1 VTQVDATVKDEEL
14 ASLAKAGDRAAF
26 DALVRRHKVSLYRFV
41 RHYVGNAD
49 DAYDVLQEAFIAA
62 WRGLRKFDPARAFA
76 PWLKTIALNKC
87 RDYGRRR
94 TIRRLLLQ
102 TYASE
107 LPQFPDV
114 DTSDEQLRQKLQENR
129 RLSRLDHAIATLPP
143 IYKEPLL
150 LTLIAGLSHQEVA
163 DILKTTPKAIEVRLY
178 RARIKLREKMESD

>member
-1 VTQVDATVKDEEL
+1 VTQVDATAKDEDL
-14 ASLAKAGDRAAF
+14 AALAKGGDRAAF
-26 DALVRRHKVSLYRFV
+26 DVLVRRHKVSLYRFV

-62 WRGLRKFDPARAFA
+62 WRGLRKFDHARPFP

-102 TYASE
+102 NYASE
-107 LPQFPDV
+107 LPEFPAV
-114 DTSDEQLRQKLQENR
+114 DTTDEQLGEKLEEDQ
-129 RLSRLDHAIATLPP
+129 RLNRLDHEIAALPAM
-143 IYKEPLL
+143 YKEPLL
-150 LTLIAGLSHQEVA
+150 LTLVAGLSHQEVA

-178 RARIKLREKMESD
+178 RARKKLREKMEGF